1 VNYHPPEKVVH
12 KTSRSLIRPCISLL
26 GFLLC
31 WSLATT
37 AAESTDAAQRATPFE
52 LPAWFKTSFLDL
64 KEDVAEA
71 AATDKRLLLYIG
83 QDGCPYCREL
93 MQNNFT
99 QKPIVD
105 YTRKHFDVLAINL
118 WGDAEVTDFNDQRLS
133 EKEFARQLKVQFT
146 PTLLFFDEQ
155 GKVVLRLN
163 GYLPPHQFMTALQ
176 FVAGHKEK
184 TTSFRE
190 YYASLSPAPATGKL
204 HSAPSMLQPPYT
216 LTRSPTSKP
225 LLVLFEQKVCGEC
238 DVLHQKIL
246 TQDTSRALLKKLDVV
261 LLDMWSATPVV
272 APDGKNRTASA
283 WARELGLVYAPG
295 AVLFGPDG
303 REIIRIEGMLKAF
316 HVQSVLDYAASGA
329 YLRQPEFQRYVE
341 ERAAAMREKGVVVE
355 IW

>member
-1 VNYHPPEKVVH
+1 MHQKP
-12 KTSRSLIRPCISLL
+12 RSLIRHSIALL
-26 GFLLC
+26 GLLLC
-31 WSLATT
+31 LPLVTT
-37 AAESTDAAQRATPFE
+37 AAESTEEVQRATPFDI
-52 LPAWFKTSFLDL
+52 PAWFKTSFLDL
-64 KEDVAEA
+64 KEDAA
-71 AATDKRLLLYIG
+71 HAATANKRLLLYIG

-93 MQNNFT
+93 MQNNFS

-105 YTRKHFDVLAINL
+105 YTRQHFDVLAINM
-118 WGDAEVTDFNDQRLS
+118 WGDAEVTDFTGRHLT
-133 EKEFARQLKVQFT
+133 EKQFAKQLKVQFT

-155 GKVVLRLN
+155 GNVALRLN
-163 GYLPPHQFMTALQ
+163 GYLPPHQFMAALQ

-190 YYASLSPAPATGKL
+190 YYASLAPAPASGTL
-204 HSAPSMLQPPYT
+204 HMAPYMLQPPYK
-216 LTRSPTSKP
+216 LTRTPASKP

-238 DVLHQKIL
+238 DILHQKIL
-246 TQDTSRALLKKLDVV
+246 VQESSKELLKKLDVV

-272 APDGKNRTASA
+272 TPDGKNRTASA

-316 HVQSVLDYAASGA
+316 HVQSVMDYAASGA

-341 ERAAAMREKGVVVE
+341 ERAAALREKGVAVE
-355 IW
+355 LW

>member
-1 VNYHPPEKVVH
+1 MHQKPH
-12 KTSRSLIRPCISLL
+12 SLIRHSIALL
-26 GFLLC
+26 GLLLC
-31 WSLATT
+31 LPLVTT
-37 AAESTDAAQRATPFE
+37 AAESTEEVQRATPFDI
-52 LPAWFKTSFLDL
+52 PAWFKTSFLDL
-64 KEDVAEA
+64 KEDAA
-71 AATDKRLLLYIG
+71 HAATANKRLLLYIG

-93 MQNNFT
+93 MQNNFS

-105 YTRKHFDVLAINL
+105 YTRQHFDVLAINM
-118 WGDAEVTDFNDQRLS
+118 WGDAEVTDFTGRHLT
-133 EKEFARQLKVQFT
+133 EKQFTKQLKVQFT

-155 GKVVLRLN
+155 GNVALRLN
-163 GYLPPHQFMTALQ
+163 GYLPPHQFMAALQ

-190 YYASLSPAPATGKL
+190 YYASLAPAPASGTL
-204 HSAPSMLQPPYT
+204 HMAPYMLQPPYK
-216 LTRSPTSKP
+216 LTRTPASKP

-238 DVLHQKIL
+238 DILHQKIL
-246 TQDTSRALLKKLDVV
+246 VQESSKELLKKLDVV

-272 APDGKNRTASA
+272 TPDGKNRTASA

-316 HVQSVLDYAASGA
+316 HVQSVMDYAASGA

-341 ERAAAMREKGVVVE
+341 ERAAALREKGVAVE
-355 IW
+355 LW